1 MNTLSHRF
9 QQAKTNTNLKLS
21 CVLTAALLSTFPVAA
36 QTSSQAMRDLQT
48 LAGESMQGRGVGSE
62 GSARAATYIIQRLN
76 QLGLKPCDKDF
87 IQEFT
92 FKDRSGGDKIG
103 KNIVACQTGSQASAD
118 KKDTI
123 VVSAHYDHLGMRD
136 KTIYF
141 GADDNA
147 SGVAGVLAVAEQ
159 FKANPPSNNIAY
171 AFFDAEEIGLK
182 GAMAFVAQNRIP
194 AENIIVNLNFDMIA
208 RGDKNE
214 LFISGTHQ
222 TPAFKPLLAGLTGID
237 GIQVSFDHDK
247 PEQRQDDW
255 TNQSDHY
262 AFYQRGIPH
271 LYFGVE
277 DHADYHKP
285 SDTADKVNP
294 KFFDG
299 AVKIVSKAAQLIDS
313 AAAKIDFRTERKNYN
328 NRNN

>member
-1 MNTLSHRF
+1 
-9 QQAKTNTNLKLS
+9 
-21 CVLTAALLSTFPVAA
+21 
-36 QTSSQAMRDLQT
+36 MRDLNY
-48 LAGESMQGRGVGSE
+48 LASETMQGRGVGSE
-62 GSARAATYIIQRLN
+62 GSARAADYIIKRLN
-76 QLGLKPCDKDF
+76 ELGLKPCAKEF
-87 IQEFT
+87 VQEFT
-92 FKDRSGGDKIG
+92 FKDRSGNDKVG
-103 KNIVACQTGSQASAD
+103 KNIVACQAGTNATNATNVTNGKAD
-118 KKDTI
+118 YLVI
-123 VVSAHYDHLGMRD
+123 SAHYDHLGMRD

-159 FKANPPSNNIAY
+159 FKNTPPNNHIAY

-194 AENIIVNLNFDMIA
+194 VENIIANLNFDMIA

-214 LFISGTHQ
+214 LFVSGTHQ
-222 TPAFKPLLAGLTGID
+222 TPAFKPVLTSLNGID
-237 GIQVSFDHDK
+237 GIKVSFDHDK
-247 PEQRQDDW
+247 PEQKQDDW

-262 AFYQRGIPH
+262 AFYQRSIPH

-299 AVKIVSKAAQLIDS
+299 AVNIVRTAVRLID
-313 AAAKIDFRTERKNYN
+313 AAASKVDFRSERKKYA